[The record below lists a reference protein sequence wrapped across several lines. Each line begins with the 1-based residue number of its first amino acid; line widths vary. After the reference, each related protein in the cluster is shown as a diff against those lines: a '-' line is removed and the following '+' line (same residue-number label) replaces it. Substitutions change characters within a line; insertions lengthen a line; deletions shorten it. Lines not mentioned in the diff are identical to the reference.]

1 MAGEYKPGQEVR
13 VVLRPE
19 MIRFAETKEEGKLTG
34 KVQEVSFLGSMARYL
49 VEMEGGDLISVDEH
63 NPKRFR
69 HKGSPVFLILDE
81 EGLHL
86 QKI

>member
-1 MAGEYKPGQEVR
+1 M
-13 VVLRPE
+13 VLRPE
-19 MIRFAETKEEGKLTG
+19 MIRFAETKGEGKLTG
-34 KVQEVSFLGSMARYL
+34 KVQEVSFLGSMARYV

-69 HKGSPVFLILDE
+69 QRGSPVFLVLDE

>member
-1 MAGEYKPGQEVR
+1 
-13 VVLRPE
+13 
-19 MIRFAETKEEGKLTG
+19 
-34 KVQEVSFLGSMARYL
+34 MARYV

-69 HKGSPVFLILDE
+69 QKGSPVFLVLDE